1 MQAKSGIFIPRQTGC
16 RLMCTVSFIPN
27 PRGFF
32 VGMNRDESVR
42 RPVALLPQVH
52 FCDGRLSVYPSEP
65 AGGTWIGLN
74 DAGLC
79 FALINWYAVRVRPVN
94 GTISR
99 GTVVKALLP
108 ARTLDESHS
117 ALRLLPLSRM
127 PPFRVMA
134 IALRDRSITEFRWD
148 QDLLLTERK
157 PWNANHWFS
166 SGLDESAAQA
176 KRGEVCRQEWKK
188 PNAGD
193 LEWLRELHK
202 SHLPEPGAFSICM
215 HREEAATVSYTEI
228 EIKESLGVMRYHPG
242 PLCGGSADLIERTI
256 PLPR

>member
-1 MQAKSGIFIPRQTGC
+1 
-16 RLMCTVSFIPN
+16 MCTVSFIPN
-27 PRGFF
+27 PQGFF
-32 VGMNRDESVR
+32 VGMNRDESVH
-42 RPVALLPQVH
+42 RPVALLPEVH
-52 FCDGRLSVYPSEP
+52 FCDGRQSVYPSEP

-79 FALINWYAVRVRPVN
+79 FALINWYAVRVRTVS

-99 GTVVKALLP
+99 GTVVKALLQ
-108 ARTLDESHS
+108 ASTLDESYS
-117 ALRLLPLSRM
+117 AMRLLPLNRV
-127 PPFRVMA
+127 PPFRVIA
-134 IALRDRSITEFRWD
+134 IALRERAIAEFRWD

-157 PWNANHWFS
+157 LWNANHWFS

-188 PNAGD
+188 TNAGD
-193 LEWLRELHK
+193 LHWLRELHK

-215 HREEAATVSYTEI
+215 HRQEAATVSYTEI
-228 EIKESLGVMRYHPG
+228 EVEESLGVMRYHPG

-256 PLPR
+256 ALA